1 MQSVAHVEPQRCAV
15 AQEMHRTGIDE
26 LSTTDA
32 EWLTAEEA
40 AAHLKVKTRT
50 LLLWV
55 RQKKIRGYVLSG
67 TKRRVWRFRKA
78 DLDTMLFAQDAGVL
92 CSIPPSVL
100 VTKGEGK

>member
-15 AQEMHRTGIDE
+15 AQEMHRTGIHE